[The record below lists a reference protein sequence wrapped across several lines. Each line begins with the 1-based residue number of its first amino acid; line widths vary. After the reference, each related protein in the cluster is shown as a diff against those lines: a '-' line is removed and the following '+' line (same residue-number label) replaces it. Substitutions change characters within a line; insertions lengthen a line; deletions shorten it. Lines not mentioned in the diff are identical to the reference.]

1 MTLYDVSTQDDGD
14 AIELAIFCP
23 QEQDMPQVQAGDIV
37 IVYDARTQS
46 RNGSKTSL
54 LKNRQTQTAILVV
67 YDGDLLSKCT
77 SANAVLRARRDQTTP
92 QDSRAPH
99 PNDVQHVF
107 SLYQKLDKTVIPD
120 GAQAR
125 ASQSLNVQDK
135 FRELKDVE
143 ARTFADL
150 IVEVVKQPFN
160 QAFDQG
166 DTVTLWVSDYTQNSA
181 FYDKAADGLEG
192 SGRDGDPYGYTNGF
206 NNGNPSHYDDRQWA
220 GPSGKRSLQ
229 VICWEPHAQ
238 DIRRSVRAG
247 DWVRLRNVHIK
258 WDRNRTNIEGVLHQD
273 KDYPNRVY
281 VEVLNPKANG
291 ETIDP
296 RLKNAI
302 RRKRDYNREH
312 KQKGKGQGKRSA
324 PDGNTKT
331 RRKRSR
337 TEKQKE
343 QQEKEAKAEEQLGL
357 NEHIACENNEQS
369 ILRLSD
375 VLRPVPYQTTI
386 DNEPV
391 TLDLPFTNVKFRIQ
405 ARVVD
410 FQPPN
415 LQDFA
420 IREKRGKHPEQKE
433 YFGEGDESD
442 KDGASSSSDS
452 RIDSEQVDR
461 VGYVWKWQFALKLE
475 EVSPSTSSKTKK
487 KPAASIWV
495 VVDNQDAQLLTNL
508 DAVNL
513 HSAENNN
520 VLAQLT
526 EKMFTLWGNLEECKS
541 PQEAARKRAGLPL
554 GPPPLDSD
562 DEEGE
567 STTNTNA
574 APASS
579 QLSNKPFRCCLRQ
592 YGIKVPTE
600 NGEDGDAGEGLRWER
615 VFALFGTKIRGD

>member
-1 MTLYDVSTQDDGD
+1 MTLYDVSTQYDGD
-14 AIELAIFCP
+14 AIEFAIFCP
-23 QEQDMPQVQAGDIV
+23 DEQDMPQVQAGDIV
-37 IVYDARTQS
+37 IVYDAKTQS

-54 LKNRQTQTAILVV
+54 LQNRQTAILV

-77 SANAVLRARRDQTTP
+77 SPNAVPSARRDQTTP

-99 PNDVQHVF
+99 PKDVQHVF
-107 SLYQKLDKTVIPD
+107 SLYQKLDKTGIPD
-120 GAQAR
+120 DAQAR
-125 ASQSLNVQDK
+125 ASQSLNLQGK

-143 ARTFADL
+143 PGIYADL

-160 QAFDQG
+160 QG
-166 DTVTLWVSDYTQNSA
+166 DRVTLWVSDYTQNNA

-192 SGRDGDPYGYTNGF
+192 SGRDGDPYGYTHRF
-206 NNGNPSHYDDRQWA
+206 NNGNPSRYDDRQWV
-220 GPSGKRSLQ
+220 GPSGKKSLQ
-229 VICWEPHAQ
+229 VTCWEPHAQ
-238 DIRRSVRAG
+238 EIRRSVQAG

-258 WDRNRTNIEGVLHQD
+258 WGSKVTNIEGALYQD
-273 KDYPNRVY
+273 RDYPNRVY
-281 VEVLNPKANG
+281 VEVLNPEANG
-291 ETIDP
+291 ATIDP

-302 RRKRDYNREH
+302 RRKRDYDREH
-312 KQKGKGQGKRSA
+312 KQKGKRQGKRSA
-324 PDGNTKT
+324 PDAKT

-391 TLDLPFTNVKFRIQ
+391 TLDLPFTNVKLRIQ

-410 FQPPN
+410 FYPPN
-415 LQDFA
+415 LRDFA

-442 KDGASSSSDS
+442 EDGASSSSDS

-513 HSAENNN
+513 HSAENKH

-541 PQEAARKRAGLPL
+541 PQETARKRAGLPL
-554 GPPPLDSD
+554 VAPPLDSD